1 MPVAATVR
9 GFTADS
15 FSGTAVNGDLTVE
28 APGDLHMTAAN
39 AVNGS
44 VRVTAG
50 GLLTTNPFITAAST
64 GLVDLS
70 ANGIVINPNSGF
82 VQGGTINLDGGT
94 GDVLIYS
101 GLSARNGTSSG
112 GVVSVSAAGDILVAN
127 TASIIASQSGS
138 AGLATVTLGGGS
150 ITPGSVTV
158 LGSVS
163 ALGNATLVAVRAG
176 NLISIDGALRAI
188 TPALDNVGGTILLS
202 DATTIA
208 GAGLV
213 QAARLQVTGA
223 GGDVFLSDV
232 QTPSFE
238 ISSTPGL
245 VDVTN
250 TAPAATLLFAG
261 SSFGSSVIFQTSG
274 SLEVLNSTSNLQIG
288 GNAEFRAGGSLT
300 MRDNLTANGD
310 LYVQA
315 GGLAQFGRVAP
326 SPTFSAANITVLT
339 GGTVSIISATM
350 DAATVTIDAG
360 TDVLLGSTLG
370 SVNLV
375 STGQTQLSAG
385 GRILSSVAAGNG
397 LIDAG
402 ALSALAGNTIDFG
415 NLDLIVH
422 NGVATPVVGGPGVG
436 DPALITELFNL
447 GAIPSS
453 ALDPNLALVA
463 PNGISLGFVDF
474 FGDYLYLKSDT
485 LTLNQAIGTWL
496 PSTDPVPGTVNP
508 NVVVQMQPFDTAQ
521 AIAVEDAAPTSP
533 LAGTT
538 YFTNS
543 GHFSRFP
550 GTSIMVGGSAFGGAI
565 GIGQN
570 GSVNIGGQNFLA
582 ATTATVSGIGN
593 IVSTGLVG
601 VAGTTAPPPPPPPT
615 SPPTTSPPPTTT
627 TTSTSPVSTVVQQ
640 TTTTTN
646 PTDPMSTTITE
657 ETVEANVPLD
667 ETQTAQAPGEEPTT
681 SDTPPIDEPIDM
693 VALLEQQPLI
703 EGQVE
708 VNGTVLTCR

>member
-1 MPVAATVR
+1 MAQAEGDNEAILQVLGGNFSGGDIFLASGAELVARTDLAGGVLTNVQKAIVSILGDTVTLNGDIEASTKNGGSSSGSATVAINSRAGLDINHDVVAVGSLSSVVRLTASSDITATGAGQIVSKRLVVDAGGNATVR

-101 GLSARNGTSSG
+101 GLSARNGTNSG

-223 GGDVFLSDV
+223 GGDVFLSNV

-310 LYVQA
+310 LFVQA

-436 DPALITELFNL
+436 DPALITEH
-447 GAIPSS
+447 
-453 ALDPNLALVA
+453 LARVRGLLWRLPLPQVRHA
-463 PNGISLGFVDF
+463 DAQP
-474 FGDYLYLKSDT
+474 GDR
-485 LTLNQAIGTWL
+485 
-496 PSTDPVPGTVNP
+496 
-508 NVVVQMQPFDTAQ
+508 
-521 AIAVEDAAPTSP
+521 
-533 LAGTT
+533 
-538 YFTNS
+538 
-543 GHFSRFP
+543 H
-550 GTSIMVGGSAFGGAI
+550 
-565 GIGQN
+565 
-570 GSVNIGGQNFLA
+570 LA
-582 ATTATVSGIGN
+582 AVDRSRAGYGEPERGRADATV
-593 IVSTGLVG
+593 
-601 VAGTTAPPPPPPPT
+601 
-615 SPPTTSPPPTTT
+615 
-627 TTSTSPVSTVVQQ
+627 
-640 TTTTTN
+640 
-646 PTDPMSTTITE
+646 
-657 ETVEANVPLD
+657 
-667 ETQTAQAPGEEPTT
+667 
-681 SDTPPIDEPIDM
+681 
-693 VALLEQQPLI
+693 
-703 EGQVE
+703 
-708 VNGTVLTCR
+708 